1 MNKDSVFTVG
11 ILGGYGKM
19 GQWLARFLQK
29 EGKEVLIAGR
39 NRDKLLDVARK
50 LNVKAVSSEEVVRRS
65 SAVILSVSIN
75 SFEAVVKEIA
85 PHTRAG
91 QFIFDVTSIK
101 ARPVQIMH
109 KYISKGTILGVH
121 PMFGPGASGIKGQ
134 KFVLTPTNTEEQA
147 LAEKTRAYLEVR
159 EAKAVLMEPAE
170 HDEIMSIVLGLSHF
184 IALVSADTLAGLG
197 KIKESGLVS
206 GTTYRMLL
214 KMAEAVVSEDPDFY
228 SSLQQNLPDTVK
240 LESLFTR
247 KAGEWASLVNEGK
260 RDEFIKKMRDLKDTL
275 EKEDPEFN
283 SAYHDMYR
291 MLGE

>member
-1 MNKDSVFTVG
+1 MTKDAVFTVG
-11 ILGGYGKM
+11 IIGGYGKM

-39 NRDKLLDVARK
+39 DPEKLQAAARELK
-50 LNVKAVSSEEVVRRS
+50 VKAVSSKEAVRRS
-65 SAVILSVSIN
+65 GAVILSVSID

-85 PHTRAG
+85 PHTQDG
-91 QFIFDVTSIK
+91 QYIFDVTSIK
-101 ARPVQIMH
+101 AKPVEIMH

-121 PMFGPGASGIKGQ
+121 PMFGPGANGIKGQ
-134 KFVLTPTNTEEQA
+134 KFALTPTNAEEQV
-147 LAEKTRAYLEVR
+147 LAEKTRGYLEAR
-159 EAKAVLMEPAE
+159 EAKVVIMKAAE

-184 IALVSADTLAGLG
+184 IALVSADTLASLG

-228 SSLQQNLPDTVK
+228 SSLQLNLPDTVK
-240 LESLFTR
+240 MESLFTR
-247 KAGEWASLVNEGK
+247 KAGEWASLVKEGK
-260 RDEFIKKMRDLKDTL
+260 REEFIKRMKDLKDAL
-275 EKEDPEFN
+275 EKEDPLFT
-283 SAYHDMYR
+283 SAYRDMYR